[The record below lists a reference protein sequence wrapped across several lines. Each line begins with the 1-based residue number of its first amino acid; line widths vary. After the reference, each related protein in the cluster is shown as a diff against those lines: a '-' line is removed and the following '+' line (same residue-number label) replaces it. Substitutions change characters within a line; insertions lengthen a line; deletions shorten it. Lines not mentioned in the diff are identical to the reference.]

1 MKKFQS
7 TIAILLA
14 AAACASAQ
22 AQSTS
27 STSPASTNYGLGNSY
42 VGISGGRSDFSL
54 NQGTGAFASE
64 KRDTSYGINAGSF
77 FNNNLGAEIGY
88 TQFGTV
94 NRGGGR
100 TRGEGIN
107 LSAVGRVPL
116 STSFNLLGKLGT
128 TYGRTQ
134 VSSLA
139 GSGITSGNQ
148 TGFGLSLGLGAEYVF
163 APNASVLL
171 QHEMH
176 DLRFAGGRRDHVGNT
191 SVGLRYRF

>member
-1 MKKFQS
+1 MKKMQ
-7 TIAILLA
+7 TTLALLLA
-14 AAACASAQ
+14 AAACAGAQ

-27 STSPASTNYGLGNSY
+27 STSTASANYGLGNSY
-42 VGISGGRSDFSL
+42 VGVSGGRSDFSL
-54 NQGTGAFASE
+54 NQGTGAFASD
-64 KRDTSYGINAGSF
+64 KRDTSYGINVGTF
-77 FNNNLGAEIGY
+77 FDSNFGAEVGY
-88 TQFGTV
+88 TQFGSI

-100 TRGEGIN
+100 TRAEGIN

-134 VSSLA
+134 VSSLP

-148 TGFGLSLGLGAEYVF
+148 SGFGLSLGLGAEYVF
-163 APNASVLL
+163 TPNASVLL
-171 QHEMH
+171 QHELH

-191 SVGLRYRF
+191 SIGLRYRF

>member
-1 MKKFQS
+1 MKKMQ
-7 TIAILLA
+7 TTLALLLA
-14 AAACASAQ
+14 AAACAGAQ

-27 STSPASTNYGLGNSY
+27 STSTASANYGLGNSY
-42 VGISGGRSDFSL
+42 VGVSGGRSDFSL
-54 NQGTGAFASE
+54 NQGTGAFASD
-64 KRDTSYGINAGSF
+64 KRDKSYGINVGTF
-77 FNNNLGAEIGY
+77 FDSNFGAEVGY
-88 TQFGTV
+88 TQFGSI

-100 TRGEGIN
+100 TRAEGIN

-134 VSSLA
+134 VSSLP

-148 TGFGLSLGLGAEYVF
+148 SGFGLSLGLGAEYVF
-163 APNASVLL
+163 TPNASVLL
-171 QHEMH
+171 QHELH

-191 SVGLRYRF
+191 SIGLRYRF